1 LNVGYVAY
9 YNTANITQAK
19 SDVLEV
25 ETMFK
30 VMIHFFLVVLASLGR
45 YPFLVIVVAAK
56 LQKFI
61 YKIVRNHQVFKS
73 A

>member
-30 VMIHFFLVVLASLGR
+30 VIIHFFLVVLASLGR
-45 YPFLVIVVAAK
+45 YPFLVIVVAA
-56 LQKFI
+56 
-61 YKIVRNHQVFKS
+61 
-73 A
+73 